1 MLIFHVVCFYSYFI
15 TTFKYIPVNILI
27 VILACQARTANVPNP
42 DKGEITTKRPSGKLR
57 QISILMMVKYV
68 YMNRLIFYY
77 LKFLKQLELFY
88 NVYHGCFYFKNNIPV
103 PPPPP
108 PNING
113 IRSRNTPE
121 ALYNSGTNV
130 RTTHR
135 THDISVGQTG
145 HRNKERVRYISS

>member
-1 MLIFHVVCFYSYFI
+1 
-15 TTFKYIPVNILI
+15 
-27 VILACQARTANVPNP
+27 
-42 DKGEITTKRPSGKLR
+42 
-57 QISILMMVKYV
+57 
-68 YMNRLIFYY
+68 MNRLII
-77 LKFLKQLELFY
+77 LGEQLELFY
-88 NVYHGCFYFKNNIPV
+88 IVYHGCFYFKNNIPV

-130 RTTHR
+130 RTNHR

-145 HRNKERVRYISS
+145 HRNKERVKYISS